1 MKPPLRSLLL
11 AASLVFHV
19 QTHAMTVEVKNNQVF
34 ASGLIGGE
42 DFRKFEAAFSK
53 PEIDTVV
60 LVNSLGGDLWTG
72 LTISRLITS
81 KGYKTVTAGY
91 CISACSL
98 MFMAGKERRFS
109 NTFHSNISFVG
120 IHGAHSMDTGS
131 LVPSANTEMYALL
144 KIQMGEKFNA
154 DIINTAFY
162 KMQDFS
168 GFLRVPEN
176 ARSPNARTVFCPTF
190 KLPLNNCIT
199 YDNAT
204 ALNLG
209 ILTHEDLVT
218 VDLPDGLK
226 QVNTLFGRTLSEII
240 PDMQNYLKDIAQ
252 EKCISDGCK
261 SKITD
266 YENHPNHKALAIR
279 VMAAGFGVAFDK
291 PNTDIAALVA
301 VYMCN
306 HMSDRPIQLCDL
318 TAADNFNFYPSL
330 KLAKLNNLD
339 AFKNIFTSH
348 EKYYANENLGGSFF
362 RMKNYSPRMS
372 DIPPTEIEGVTTIGT
387 QELSQRMQSATP
399 PMLVDVGDLITSI
412 PNAEKL
418 MFGGLVFD
426 NAETESAF
434 NTRFTGLLAF
444 LAPEP
449 SQPLVIF
456 SSTRDEFSANAALRA
471 KRAGYTQVL
480 WYRGGTEA
488 WTAANLPTVLA
499 RLRAVAN

>member
-1 MKPPLRSLLL
+1 
-11 AASLVFHV
+11 
-19 QTHAMTVEVKNNQVF
+19 
-34 ASGLIGGE
+34 
-42 DFRKFEAAFSK
+42 
-53 PEIDTVV
+53 
-60 LVNSLGGDLWTG
+60 
-72 LTISRLITS
+72 
-81 KGYKTVTAGY
+81 
-91 CISACSL
+91 
-98 MFMAGKERRFS
+98 
-109 NTFHSNISFVG
+109 
-120 IHGAHSMDTGS
+120 
-131 LVPSANTEMYALL
+131 
-144 KIQMGEKFNA
+144 
-154 DIINTAFY
+154 
-162 KMQDFS
+162 
-168 GFLRVPEN
+168 
-176 ARSPNARTVFCPTF
+176 
-190 KLPLNNCIT
+190 
-199 YDNAT
+199 
-204 ALNLG
+204 
-209 ILTHEDLVT
+209 
-218 VDLPDGLK
+218 
-226 QVNTLFGRTLSEII
+226 
-240 PDMQNYLKDIAQ
+240 
-252 EKCISDGCK
+252 
-261 SKITD
+261 
-266 YENHPNHKALAIR
+266 
-279 VMAAGFGVAFDK
+279 
-291 PNTDIAALVA
+291 
-301 VYMCN
+301 
-306 HMSDRPIQLCDL
+306 MSDRPIQLCDL

-418 MFGGLVFD
+418 MFGGLVFE